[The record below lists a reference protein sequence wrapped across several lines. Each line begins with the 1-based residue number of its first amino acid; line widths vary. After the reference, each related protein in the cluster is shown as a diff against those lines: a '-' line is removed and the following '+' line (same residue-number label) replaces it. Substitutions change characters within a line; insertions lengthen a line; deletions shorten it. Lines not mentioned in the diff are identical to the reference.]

1 MKLRKTLFSL
11 VAISASFLMACQKD
25 TPTQTPTPSTPNLYF
40 PAANASAVW
49 ETSTPAQ
56 LGWNES
62 KIPALLTFLEQSNTR
77 AFLVLKD
84 GKIVI
89 ENYFNN
95 NLTGGKFT
103 ASSNWY
109 WASAGKTL
117 TSFLVGKALEEKKLS
132 LSQKSSDFLGVG
144 WSSLSPQQEAQIT
157 VRNHITM
164 TTGLDDNV
172 LNKDCTKPECLK
184 YLAAPNTRWAY
195 HNAPYTILD
204 RVVAQATK
212 QDFASYF
219 NSRLR
224 DKIGMDGFWQSTGDN
239 NVYFSTP
246 RAMARFG
253 LLVLAKGKWQNEVI
267 LGEQS
272 YYNEMI
278 ATSQNINLSYGYLW
292 WLNGKSSF
300 MAPGSQ
306 VVFPRSLA
314 PNAPADLV
322 AALGK
327 NGQMIDVVASQNL
340 VVIRMGDNPDNS
352 LVPIQFHD
360 DMWVKLNEVM
370 KK

>member
-1 MKLRKTLFSL
+1 MKISTTLCSL
-11 VAISASFLMACQKD
+11 VVISASFLMACQKD
-25 TPTQTPTPSTPNLYF
+25 TPAQTPTPSTPSLYF

-132 LSQKSSDFLGVG
+132 LSQKSSDFLGRG

-157 VRNHITM
+157 IRNHITM

-172 LNKDCTKPECLK
+172 PNKDCTRPECFK
-184 YLAAPNTRWAY
+184 YLAAPNNRWAY

-204 RVVAQATK
+204 RVIAQATK
-212 QDFASYF
+212 QDFSSYF

-224 DKIGMDGFWQSTGDN
+224 DKIGMDGFWQDTGDN

-253 LLVLAKGKWQNEVI
+253 LLILAKGKWQNEVI

-278 ATSQNINLSYGYLW
+278 ATSQNLNLSYGYLW
-292 WLNGKSSF
+292 WLNGKNSF

-306 VVFPRSLA
+306 LVFPRSLA
-314 PNAPADLV
+314 PNAPANLV

-327 NGQMIDVVASQNL
+327 NGQMIDIVASQNL

-360 DMWVKLNEVM
+360 DMWAKLNEII